1 MRNVIVLSTSV
12 ESMLAVSALSH
23 ALDGLAGKGNWNF
36 DLQDDDHVLRVMG
49 TLTPV
54 PFIELLRD
62 HGFAA
67 AELPDSIPGL
77 SEFQN
82 TQRQVS

>member
-1 MRNVIVLSTSV
+1 MLSTSV

-23 ALDGLAGKGNWNF
+23 SLDGLAGRGKWNF
-36 DLQDDDHVLRVMG
+36 DLQDEDHVLRVIDTSAPG
-49 TLTPV
+49 
-54 PFIELLRD
+54 PFIELLRE

-67 AELPDSIPGL
+67 SELPDSVPGL
-77 SEFQN
+77 PEFQN

>member
-12 ESMLAVSALSH
+12 ESMLTVSALSTS
-23 ALDGLAGKGNWNF
+23 LDSLAGRGNWNF
-36 DLQDDDHVLRVMG
+36 DLQDDDHVLRVTG
-49 TLTPV
+49 NSSPA
-54 PFIELLRD
+54 PFIALLRE

-67 AELPDSIPGL
+67 AELPDSVPGL
-77 SEFQN
+77 PEFQK